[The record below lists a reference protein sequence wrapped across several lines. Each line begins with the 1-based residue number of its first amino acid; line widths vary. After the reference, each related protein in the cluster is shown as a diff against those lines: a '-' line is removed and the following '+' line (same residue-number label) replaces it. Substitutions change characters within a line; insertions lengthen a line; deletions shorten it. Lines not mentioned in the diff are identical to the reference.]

1 MCSVECKITR
11 WEQRQMY
18 IYSFLIV
25 INDEPRLVEL
35 VVMIDQKHNQ
45 LHGAKSVLR
54 S

>member
-1 MCSVECKITR
+1 MCSVECEITA
-11 WEQRQMY
+11 WEQRQVY
-18 IYSFLIV
+18 TYSFLIV

-35 VVMIDQKHNQ
+35 VAMTDQKHNQ